1 MLYTS
6 MLVALMFVDVEQKEI
21 IPSDLGETVS
31 CTSTNQTNDLK
42 KMICI
47 LLYIL
52 VGIDFTTDGLF

>member
-1 MLYTS
+1 

-21 IPSDLGETVS
+21 IPSDFGETVS

-42 KMICI
+42 KKKICI

-52 VGIDFTTDGLF
+52 VGIDYTTDGLF